1 MKTMKA
7 TLLITVLALVSSTV
21 FASGNLKSNMRQA
34 EADKALVEATN
45 LKVELFE
52 IEVEDEFGQ
61 TLFSKTTEARADYKR
76 TYDFSAL
83 EDGIY
88 FLNVNHGNEK
98 YTKRFQLESGE
109 VTVLEERKV
118 VEPYFVQKGDKVKMS
133 YLNFPNEDL
142 SIYVYDDSGLLHEE
156 ELKNEF
162 AVHKSI
168 DMSELRSGEYRIVLA
183 SGYEIFEKDI
193 TIK

>member
-7 TLLITVLALVSSTV
+7 TLLITVLALISSTV
-21 FASGNLKSNMRQA
+21 FATGNLKSNMSQT
-34 EADKALVEATN
+34 ETDKAVVTATN
-45 LKVELFE
+45 LKLDLFE

-83 EDGIY
+83 EDGVY
-88 FLNVNHGNEK
+88 FLNVKHGNE
-98 YTKRFQLESGE
+98 YYNKRFRLESGE

-133 YLNFPNEDL
+133 YLNFPKEDV

-156 ELKNEF
+156 KLKNEF

-168 DMSELRSGEYRIVLA
+168 DMSELRSGEYRIVFA
-183 SGYEIFEKDI
+183 SGYEIFEKNI
-193 TIK
+193 TIE

>member
-7 TLLITVLALVSSTV
+7 TLLITVLALISSTV
-21 FASGNLKSNMRQA
+21 FATGNLKSNMSQI
-34 EADKALVEATN
+34 ETDKAVVAATN
-45 LKVELFE
+45 MKFDLFE
-52 IEVEDEFGQ
+52 IEVKDVFGQ
-61 TLFSKTTEARADYKR
+61 TLFSKTTEAKADYKR

-83 EDGIY
+83 EDGVY
-88 FLNVNHGNEK
+88 FLNVNHGNEY

-133 YLNFPNEDL
+133 YLNFPNDDM

-168 DMSELRSGEYRIVLA
+168 DMSELRSGEYRIVFS

-193 TIK
+193 TIE

>member
-21 FASGNLKSNMRQA
+21 FASGNLKSNMTQA

>member
-1 MKTMKA
+1 
-7 TLLITVLALVSSTV
+7 
-21 FASGNLKSNMRQA
+21 LK
-34 EADKALVEATN
+34 L
-45 LKVELFE
+45 ELFE
-52 IEVEDEFGQ
+52 IEVEDKLGQ

-83 EDGIY
+83 EDGVY
-88 FLNVNHGNEK
+88 FLNVKHGNEK

-109 VTVLEERKV
+109 VSVLEERKV
-118 VEPYFVQKGDKVKMS
+118 VEPYFVQKGDKLKMS
-133 YLNFPNEDL
+133 YLNFPKEDM
-142 SIYVYDDSGLLHEE
+142 SIYVYDDSGLLHKE

-162 AVHKSI
+162 SVHKSI

-193 TIK
+193 TIE

>member
-21 FASGNLKSNMRQA
+21 FASGNLKSNMTQA

-142 SIYVYDDSGLLHEE
+142 SIYVYDNSGLLHEE

>member
-7 TLLITVLALVSSTV
+7 TLLITVLALISSTV
-21 FASGNLKSNMRQA
+21 FATGNLKSNMSQI
-34 EADKALVEATN
+34 ETDKAVVAATN
-45 LKVELFE
+45 MKFDLFE
-52 IEVEDEFGQ
+52 IEVKDVFGQ
-61 TLFSKTTEARADYKR
+61 TLFSKTTEAKADYKR

-83 EDGIY
+83 EDGVY
-88 FLNVNHGNEK
+88 FLNVNHGNEY

-118 VEPYFVQKGDKVKMS
+118 VEPYFVQKGHKVKMS
-133 YLNFPNEDL
+133 YLNFPNDDM

-168 DMSELRSGEYRIVLA
+168 DMSELRSGEYRIVFS

-193 TIK
+193 TIE

>member
-1 MKTMKA
+1 
-7 TLLITVLALVSSTV
+7 
-21 FASGNLKSNMRQA
+21 LKF
-34 EADKALVEATN
+34 EV
-45 LKVELFE
+45 FE
-52 IEVEDEFGQ
+52 IEVEDEYGQ
-61 TLFSKTTEARADYKR
+61 TLYSKTTEAQADYNRK
-76 TYDFSAL
+76 YDFSAL
-83 EDGIY
+83 EDGVY
-88 FLNVNHGNEK
+88 FFNVKHGNEY

-133 YLNFPNEDL
+133 YLNFPNEDM

-156 ELKNEF
+156 NLKNEF

-168 DMSELRSGEYRIVLA
+168 DMSELRSGEYRIVFA

-193 TIK
+193 TIE